1 MSEKDIK
8 MKPKDSPKGATV
20 KNTPKVAVKSKDA
33 VVNTVKD
40 AGSVAKDAMIRK
52 AIETKLGSESGEQQP
67 QKADTEAA
75 ESVESA
81 AYTTADTVYHK
92 GKTFTQNRIRE
103 YIANK
108 VKTRE
113 QAENETPD
121 TPETHEETPDNHEA
135 PKEPDNHPKTRDS
148 QEPSSEKGGEQKS
161 SGVKT
166 KEEYLKSQGEK
177 QSKADGIKT
186 KENYLKEHNG
196 ENMRS
201 GVKEHKPSTTP
212 KTKDSVYYADGK
224 AEPKTAQEARRE
236 YVESKLKRK
245 DKADIEEPQGG
256 NFPKSGESSGNAPKT
271 NGLRD
276 EKAPK
281 AETPSEKSQVKTK
294 ESYMRSLQQER
305 VEPRQT
311 VSRKPKEKTANV
323 RRSTANVKKT
333 LKTRENVVGK
343 SKSVIKS
350 GNSHT
355 AKKTT
360 RNAVKTANKAA
371 KTQKEV
377 AKKAAKQAA
386 IKAKQ
391 AAIKVAQLAKAAAI
405 KTAKAAVAIGK
416 AIVAAVTKAA
426 AAFFAA
432 FGWIGVVVLL
442 VILIVVI
449 IVAAIAASP
458 FGIFISDEAA
468 DSGSIPISSI
478 VAECNME
485 LSAKL
490 DDIENAAAAD
500 RSEITGE
507 QANWDLVLAVFA
519 TKVAGVEDDTV
530 QDVVVITDDKKQK
543 LKDVFWDMHEIT
555 SRTETVANGDTS
567 EKIVYITITT
577 KTKDDMISKYNF
589 TRKQQEA
596 LNTLLEQDEVLIS
609 ATQSLA
615 ISDATAQD
623 ILKNFPDSLSAERKK
638 VIKAACSLVGK
649 VNYFWGGK
657 SSAIGWDS
665 EWGKL
670 KTVSA
675 EGSKTT
681 GTKRPFGLDC
691 SGFVTWS
698 FINSGFNA
706 SSIGHG
712 TKGQIAKCS
721 RISWESVQ
729 AGDLAFY
736 GDLSHVGIV
745 AGKDAAG
752 NILVIH
758 CSSGNNNVVITT
770 NGGFGFAARPRCY

>member
-8 MKPKDSPKGATV
+8 MKPKDSPKGATA
-20 KNTPKVAVKSKDA
+20 KNAPKIAVKSKDA

-40 AGSVAKDAMIRK
+40 AGSVAKDSMIRK

-67 QKADTEAA
+67 QKADTETAD
-75 ESVESA
+75 SVESA

-103 YIANK
+103 YRANK

-121 TPETHEETPDNHEA
+121 TPETPEETPYNHKA
-135 PKEPDNHPKTRDS
+135 QKEPDNHPKTRDS
-148 QEPSSEKGGEQKS
+148 QEPSFEKGGEQKT

-166 KEEYLKSQGEK
+166 KEKYLKSQGEK

-186 KENYLKEHNG
+186 KENYLKEHKG
-196 ENMRS
+196 DGMRG
-201 GVKEHKPSTTP
+201 GVKEHKPTTTP
-212 KTKDSVYYADGK
+212 KTKDSVHYADGK
-224 AEPKTAQEARRE
+224 AEPKTAQDARRE

-256 NFPKSGESSGNAPKT
+256 NSPKSGESSGNAPKT

-323 RRSTANVKKT
+323 RRSTANVKKD
-333 LKTRENVVGK
+333 LKTREKVVGK

-360 RNAVKTANKAA
+360 RNAVKTANKTA

-391 AAIKVAQLAKAAAI
+391 AAIKAAQLAKAAAI
-405 KTAKAAVAIGK
+405 KTAKVAFAIGK

-432 FGWIGVVVLL
+432 FGWIGVAVVL

-468 DSGSIPISSI
+468 DSDSIPISSI

-500 RSEITGE
+500 RSEIIGE

-530 QDVVVITDDKKQK
+530 EDVVVITEEKKQK

-555 SRTETVANGDTS
+555 SRTETVTNGETS
-567 EKIVYITITT
+567 EKIIYITINT
-577 KTKDDMISKYNF
+577 KTKGDMIAQYGF

-596 LNTLLEQDEVLIS
+596 LDTLLEQDEVLIS
-609 ATQSLA
+609 ATHSLA
-615 ISDATAQD
+615 ISDGTAQD
-623 ILKNFPDSLSAERKK
+623 ILKNLPDSLSPERKK

-698 FINSGFNA
+698 FINSGFSA
-706 SSIGHG
+706 SAIGHG
-712 TKGQIAKCS
+712 TQGQIAKCS
-721 RISWESVQ
+721 RISWNQAQ
-729 AGDLAFY
+729 AGDLAFLS
-736 GDLSHVGIV
+736 DLSHVGII
-745 AGKDAAG
+745 AGKDTSG

-758 CSSGNNNVVITT
+758 CSSGANNVVITT
-770 NGGFGFAARPRCY
+770 NSIFGFAARPSCY